1 MATFEARVEGL
12 TGLSIDGSSSPT
24 QDELSEFLKDGVI
37 DVTERV
43 LMLRPKDSANFT
55 ARSATQ
61 SSNGANFNGT
71 KIVGVIREAGSDG
84 DTDGSTAWRE
94 CRRIPPQSQSR
105 VTDSTSLEYA
115 TKYNPVYTLDDSGK
129 VYVYPTP
136 DASDDGYQVYYI
148 NNTPQNSSGTALV
161 YSHSDLKHFPQDKY
175 YLVVLYAA
183 CQSLLNNL
191 SSYSISESIPSWT
204 APSGFVKP
212 SFSAPSLESVGDLT
226 LPSVPTVPVSPTFT
240 TPDIATVTTGTM
252 PDVAST
258 TISNVGTPPT
268 YTAPTVTGDG
278 SELTSVDD
286 LDTDNIIDVHED
298 QIEFDQWFATAAHLI
313 EDEED
318 IELATAQLQKIGRYI
333 EAYSTQMQSNLNTF
347 NKEDKEYQAKLQE
360 AIQQAQINA
369 QKATQQAQI
378 DASKVTTDAQI
389 EAAEKQQESALLL
402 QKENQEYA
410 ANLQKYS
417 GEVGAY
423 QAEVNAKVQEW
434 VNEEWTQKFQKY
446 TSDYASK
453 LQTYASEIQNES
465 LRFDKDIQKEAQSH
479 AAAINEV
486 ATEIQK
492 DTTEYNWVSQ
502 RYAALKGQYDQA
514 FGLMAPK
521 EGKD

>member
-1 MATFEARVEGL
+1 MATFEVRVEGM

-24 QDELSEFLKDGVI
+24 QDELTEYLKDGVI

-43 LMLRPKDSANFT
+43 LMLRPQDSANFT

-61 SSNGANFNGT
+61 STNGADFNGT
-71 KIVGVIREAGSDG
+71 RIVGVIREAGADG

-136 DASDDGYQVYYI
+136 DGSDDGYQVYYI

-183 CQSLLNNL
+183 CQALLNNL
-191 SSYSISESIPSWT
+191 SSYSISQTIPS
-204 APSGFVKP
+204 
-212 SFSAPSLESVGDLT
+212 LT
-226 LPSVPTVPVSPTFT
+226 LPAAPVPPAAPSFT
-240 TPDIATVTTGTM
+240 TPDISNTTVGTM
-252 PDVAST
+252 PDIDAT
-258 TISNVGTPPT
+258 TISNIGTPPS

-278 SELTSVDD
+278 SELTSVSS
-286 LDTDNIIDVHED
+286 LDTDNTIDVLAD
-298 QIEFDQWFATAAHLI
+298 QIEFDQWFSTAAHLI

-318 IELATAQLQKIGRYI
+318 VELANAQLQKIQAYI
-333 EAYSTQMQSNLNTF
+333 QAYSTQMQNNLNTF
-347 NKEDKEYQAKLQE
+347 QKEQAEYQSKTQE

-369 QKATQQAQI
+369 AKAQSQAQI
-378 DASKVTTDAQI
+378 DASKVTTQAQLDAADAQQT
-389 EAAEKQQESALLL
+389 AALLL

-410 ANLQKYS
+410 AKLQQFSSDLGKYS
-417 GEVGAY
+417 
-423 QAEVNAKVQEW
+423 AEVQAKVQDH
-434 VNEEWTQKFQKY
+434 TAQI
-446 TSDYASK
+446 A
-453 LQTYASEIQNES
+453 EIS
-465 LRFDKDIQKEAQSH
+465 A
-479 AAAINEV
+479 
-486 ATEIQK
+486 EIQK
-492 DTTEYNWVSQ
+492 DSTEYNWISQ

-521 EGKD
+521 EGQD

>member
-1 MATFEARVEGL
+1 MATFEVRVEGM

-24 QDELSEFLKDGVI
+24 QDELTEYLKDGVI

-43 LMLRPKDSANFT
+43 LMLRPQDSANFT

-61 SSNGANFNGT
+61 STNGADFNGT
-71 KIVGVIREAGSDG
+71 RIVGVIREAGADG

-136 DASDDGYQVYYI
+136 DGSDDGYQVYYI

-183 CQSLLNNL
+183 CQALLNNL
-191 SSYSISESIPSWT
+191 SAYSISQTVPSLT
-204 APSGFVKP
+204 LPAAPVPPATP
-212 SFSAPSLESVGDLT
+212 SFST
-226 LPSVPTVPVSPTFT
+226 PTISAV
-240 TPDIATVTTGTM
+240 TVGTM
-252 PDVAST
+252 PDIDAT
-258 TISNVGTPPT
+258 TISNIGVPPT
-268 YTAPTVTGDG
+268 YTAPKVGGATE
-278 SELTSVDD
+278 ELTATMTATTSNGYG
-286 LDTDNIIDVHED
+286 TDAD
-298 QIEFDQWFATAAHLI
+298 FPYFSMWFTTAAELL

-318 IELATAQLQKIGRYI
+318 VELANAQLQKIRTYI

-347 NKEDKEYQAKLQE
+347 QKEQAEYQSKTQE

-369 QKATQQAQI
+369 AKAQSQAQI
-378 DASKVTTDAQI
+378 DSSKVTTQAQLDAADAQQ
-389 EAAEKQQESALLL
+389 EAALLL

-410 ANLQKYS
+410 AKLQQFSSDLGKYS
-417 GEVGAY
+417 
-423 QAEVNAKVQEW
+423 AEVQAKVQDH
-434 VNEEWTQKFQKY
+434 TAQI
-446 TSDYASK
+446 A
-453 LQTYASEIQNES
+453 EIS
-465 LRFDKDIQKEAQSH
+465 A
-479 AAAINEV
+479 
-486 ATEIQK
+486 EIQK
-492 DTTEYNWVSQ
+492 DSTEYNWISQ

-521 EGKD
+521 EGQD

>member
-1 MATFEARVEGL
+1 MATFEVRVEGM

-24 QDELSEFLKDGVI
+24 QDELTEYLKDGVI

-43 LMLRPKDSANFT
+43 LMLRPQDSANFT

-61 SSNGANFNGT
+61 STNGADFNGT
-71 KIVGVIREAGSDG
+71 KIVGVIREAGADG

-136 DASDDGYQVYYI
+136 DGTDDGYQVYYI

-183 CQSLLNNL
+183 CQALLNNL
-191 SSYSISESIPSWT
+191 SAYSISQTIPSLT
-204 APSGFVKP
+204 LPAAPVPPATP
-212 SFSAPSLESVGDLT
+212 SFST
-226 LPSVPTVPVSPTFT
+226 PTISAV
-240 TPDIATVTTGTM
+240 TVGTM
-252 PDVAST
+252 PDIDAT
-258 TISNVGTPPT
+258 TISNIGVPPT
-268 YTAPTVTGDG
+268 YTAPKVGGATE
-278 SELTSVDD
+278 ELTATMTATTSNGYG
-286 LDTDNIIDVHED
+286 TDADFPD
-298 QIEFDQWFATAAHLI
+298 FSMWFTTAAELL

-318 IELATAQLQKIGRYI
+318 VELANAQLQKIRTYI

-347 NKEDKEYQAKLQE
+347 QKEQAEYQSKTQE

-369 QKATQQAQI
+369 AKAQSQAQI
-378 DASKVTTDAQI
+378 DASKVTTQAQLDAADAQQ
-389 EAAEKQQESALLL
+389 EAALLL

-410 ANLQKYS
+410 AKLQQFSSDLGKYS
-417 GEVGAY
+417 
-423 QAEVNAKVQEW
+423 AEVQAKVQDH
-434 VNEEWTQKFQKY
+434 TAQI
-446 TSDYASK
+446 A
-453 LQTYASEIQNES
+453 EIS
-465 LRFDKDIQKEAQSH
+465 A
-479 AAAINEV
+479 
-486 ATEIQK
+486 EIQK
-492 DTTEYNWVSQ
+492 DSTEYNWISQ

-521 EGKD
+521 EGQD

>member
-1 MATFEARVEGL
+1 MATFEVRVEGM

-24 QDELSEFLKDGVI
+24 QDELTEYLKDGVI

-43 LMLRPKDSANFT
+43 LMLRPQDSANFT

-61 SSNGANFNGT
+61 ASNGANFNGT
-71 KIVGVIREAGSDG
+71 RIVGVIREAGADG

-136 DASDDGYQVYYI
+136 DGSDDGFQVYYI

-183 CQSLLNNL
+183 CQALLNNL
-191 SSYSISESIPSWT
+191 SAYSISQTVPSLT
-204 APSGFVKP
+204 LPAAPVPPAAP
-212 SFSAPSLESVGDLT
+212 SFST
-226 LPSVPTVPVSPTFT
+226 PT
-240 TPDIATVTTGTM
+240 IQAITVGTM
-252 PDVAST
+252 PDIDAT
-258 TISNVGTPPT
+258 TISNIGTPPS

-278 SELTSVDD
+278 SELTSVSS
-286 LDTDNIIDVHED
+286 LDTDNTIDVLAD
-298 QIEFDQWFATAAHLI
+298 QIEFDQWFSTAAHLI

-318 IELATAQLQKIGRYI
+318 VELANAQLQKIQAYI
-333 EAYSTQMQSNLNTF
+333 QEYSTQMQNNLNTF
-347 NKEDKEYQAKLQE
+347 QKEQAEYQSKTQE

-369 QKATQQAQI
+369 AKAQSQAQI
-378 DASKVTTDAQI
+378 DASKVTTQAQLDAADAQ
-389 EAAEKQQESALLL
+389 QETALLL

-410 ANLQKYS
+410 AKLQQFSSDLGKYS
-417 GEVGAY
+417 
-423 QAEVNAKVQEW
+423 AEVQAKVQDH
-434 VNEEWTQKFQKY
+434 TAQI
-446 TSDYASK
+446 A
-453 LQTYASEIQNES
+453 EIS
-465 LRFDKDIQKEAQSH
+465 A
-479 AAAINEV
+479 
-486 ATEIQK
+486 EIQK
-492 DTTEYNWVSQ
+492 DSTEYNWISQ

-521 EGKD
+521 EGQD